1 MQSIRNKPRTTE
13 SRVAILDAARDT
25 ILAVGVRRTTLVD
38 VARRAGV
45 SRMTV
50 YRAFPDVGALLGA
63 LMTEQ
68 FGALI
73 AASRAAAGGLPTA
86 RARLVASTVAAARAL
101 PDEPLFRKV
110 AEVDPELLLPYLVE
124 RLGTSQRGAAAVFR
138 DSIVEG
144 QADGSIRSGDP
155 RLLAHAVLLTAQ
167 SFVVSSRLDG
177 SPARNRLLGELHDL
191 LDRYLLPLDVGGA
204 ASDGRSAHRH
214 HRLTP

>member
-1 MQSIRNKPRTTE
+1 MQSTRNKSRTTE
-13 SRVAILDAARDT
+13 SRAVILDAARET

-73 AASRAAAGGLPTA
+73 ASSQDDAAGLPTA
-86 RARLVASTVAAARAL
+86 RERLVASTVAVARAI

-144 QADGSIRSGDP
+144 QADGSIRAGDP
-155 RLLAHAVLLTAQ
+155 RLLAHGVLLTAQ
-167 SFVVSSRLDG
+167 SFVLSSRLDG
-177 SPARNRLLGELHDL
+177 LPPRSRLLGELREL
-191 LDRYLLPLDVGGA
+191 LDRYLLPRD
-204 ASDGRSAHRH
+204 
-214 HRLTP
+214 HRLTT